1 MISYR
6 RPFSILLASLGISVF
21 LMSMSTMVQ
30 VVPSNFKSPQQIM
43 PSFLNEFELFSP
55 RFGIIL
61 VVVFVV
67 LFVWGLK
74 KKRA

>member
-1 MISYR
+1 MSKYLFPLR
-6 RPFSILLASLGISVF
+6 LFTASLGISVF
-21 LMSMSTMVQ
+21 LMSISTMVQ